1 MKDVYRIVRRA
12 LVTEKSNL
20 LRAENKYVF
29 EVDRD
34 AGKPEIKVA
43 IQDLFSVKVLEIRTM
58 SVKGKVKRMGRYEGK
73 RADWKKAI
81 VTLAEGES
89 IDLLNQS

>member
-34 AGKPEIKVA
+34 AGKPEIKTA
-43 IQDLFSVKVLEIRTM
+43 IQDLFSVKVLEVRTM

>member
-1 MKDVYRIVRRA
+1 MKDVYRVVHRA
-12 LVTEKSNL
+12 LVTEKSNI

-29 EVDRD
+29 EVDPR
-34 AGKPEIKVA
+34 AGKPEIKNA
-43 IQDLFSVKVLEIRTM
+43 IQELFNVKVASVRTM
-58 SVKGKVKRMGRYEGK
+58 SVKGKVKRMGRFEGK
-73 RADWKKAI
+73 RADWKKAV